1 MSSYINVFENMLF
14 ALRQFV
20 ESEKALNTDEIAYR
34 LSVSSRTAQRMAK
47 ELNESGWLE
56 FKRVGKSKLYFAT
69 EKAKQLFG
77 VNA

>member
-56 FKRVGKSKLYFAT
+56 FKRVRKSKLYFAT

-77 VNA
+77 VAA

>member
-20 ESEKALNTDEIAYR
+20 ESEKALNTDEIAYK

-47 ELNESGWLE
+47 ELSESGWLE
-56 FKRVGKSKLYFAT
+56 FKRVGKCKLYFAT